1 MPQLLNVTNSL
12 FGIYPRV
19 LRICSIKRGLQA
31 SESLFLIY
39 APTGC
44 FLTGACKTAY
54 LIQSPGKQDKWG
66 SKLFCRG
73 PARNASQREAGGPA
87 VNHIKGI
94 KQKKRSRCLSRMPL
108 IIELLRFY
116 PYLLSYYVNW
126 LNDRVITN
134 QPLNYST
141 GPDMERDEILFYLKT
156 SNQDKELF
164 LRADEVRK
172 KHCGD
177 KVHIRGI
184 IEFSN
189 HCCRDCLYCGLRR
202 KNRHLNRY
210 RMDEDEIV
218 GLATHIASCGV
229 KTIVLQSGDDF
240 YYSQSMLC
248 RIIARIKES
257 ADVAVTLSVGERPFE
272 DYKAFRLAGADRYLL
287 KHETANEELY
297 TKLHPNQSLKNR
309 LNILEYLKE
318 TGYQIG
324 AGNIVG
330 LPGQGMKD
338 LCEDI
343 LLVKSLD
350 ADMASAGLFIPQKE
364 TPLSKHPR
372 GSLPLSLKVIALVR
386 ILTKNS
392 HMPVTTAIAT
402 ADPENGLLM
411 GLKAGANV
419 IMPDFTPPEYR
430 KDYTIYD
437 NKAHITLER
446 TKEVIRQANRCVASN
461 KGNSLKKP

>member
-1 MPQLLNVTNSL
+1 M
-12 FGIYPRV
+12 
-19 LRICSIKRGLQA
+19 A
-31 SESLFLIY
+31 
-39 APTGC
+39 
-44 FLTGACKTAY
+44 
-54 LIQSPGKQDKWG
+54 D
-66 SKLFCRG
+66 
-73 PARNASQREAGGPA
+73 
-87 VNHIKGI
+87 
-94 KQKKRSRCLSRMPL
+94 
-108 IIELLRFY
+108 
-116 PYLLSYYVNW
+116 W
-126 LNDRVITN
+126 LNDQVVTN

-141 GPDMERDEILFYLKT
+141 GPDMDRDEILYYLKT
-156 SNQDKELF
+156 SDENRELF
-164 LRADEVRK
+164 KKSDEIRRIYCGAD
-172 KHCGD
+172 
-177 KVHIRGI
+177 VHIRGI

-202 KNRHLNRY
+202 ENGDLNRY

-218 GLATHIASCGV
+218 ALASRIASYGI

-257 ADVAVTLSVGERPFE
+257 SDVAITLSVGERPFE
-272 DYKAFRLAGADRYLL
+272 DYEAFRLAGADRYLL

-297 TKLHPNQSLKNR
+297 KKLHPNQSLKNR

-318 TGYQIG
+318 TDYQIG

-330 LPGQGMKD
+330 LPRQGMED
-338 LCEDI
+338 LCGDI
-343 LLVKSLD
+343 LMVKTLN
-350 ADMASAGLFIPQKE
+350 ADMASVGLFIPQNE
-364 TPLSKHPR
+364 TPLSNHPR
-372 GSLPLSLKVIALVR
+372 GSLPLALKVIALMR

-411 GLKAGANV
+411 GLNAGANV

-437 NKAHITLER
+437 NKAHITLEK
-446 TKEVIRQANRCVASN
+446 TKESIRQANRYVASN
-461 KGNSLKKP
+461 KGDSLKKT